1 MSLGIKETKEIIE
14 GMGEAAVTLKKL
26 KEVFDAVKA
35 NGIGAEDIVHL
46 SKLID
51 AAPDFSKLEAAV
63 EDADKA
69 LDELKDLEKA
79 EVLDIIAA
87 LYKEAERLK

>member
-1 MSLGIKETKEIIE
+1 MSLGIKETKEIIA

-26 KEVFDAVKA
+26 KEVFDLVKE

-46 SKLID
+46 SKLIE
-51 AAPDFSKLEAAV
+51 AAPDVAKVNAAV
-63 EDADKA
+63 KDADKA
-69 LDELKDLEKA
+69 LEEMKDLDKA
-79 EVLDIIAA
+79 EVLELIGD

>member
-1 MSLGIKETKEIIE
+1 MSLGIKETKEIIA

-26 KEVFDAVKA
+26 KEVFDAVKDG
-35 NGIGAEDIVHL
+35 GIGAEDLVHL

-51 AAPDFSKLEAAV
+51 AAPDTAKLTAAMD
-63 EDADKA
+63 DADKA
-69 LDELKDLEKA
+69 LEELKDLDKT
-79 EVLDIIAA
+79 EVLEIIEA

>member
-1 MSLGIKETKEIIE
+1 MSLGIKETKEIIA

-26 KEVFDAVKA
+26 KEVFDLVKE

-51 AAPDFSKLEAAV
+51 AAPDFTKLNVAV
-63 EDADKA
+63 DDADKA
-69 LDELKDLEKA
+69 LEELQDLDKA
-79 EVLDIIAA
+79 EVLEIIGD